1 MALAPARSSVIALS
15 LLPFPA
21 PRAGLAPFAAR
32 NKRAGLAPFAARNKR
47 AGLAPF
53 AARNKRA
60 GLAPFAVRQEAA
72 TAEVSHCFRPCCHF
86 RHRARGLPRSRQDKR
101 QRRPKSVIAFALLP
115 FPSLQSEPREQNG
128 GEQERDH
135 RRRDRGAFAEV
146 AGEDRALI

>member
-21 PRAGLAPFAAR
+21 PRAGLAPFAARNKRAGLAPFAAR

-101 QRRPKSVIAFALLP
+101 QRRPKSVIAFALP
-115 FPSLQSEPREQNG
+115 PSPSLPSEPRAQNG
-128 GEQERDH
+128 GEQDRD
-135 RRRDRGAFAEV
+135 
-146 AGEDRALI
+146 